1 MKIFILCAG
10 IGSRML
16 INYPKSLLKY
26 NKETILKKI
35 YNNFIKSGI
44 RNKNIFFATGFKKNL
59 IKKEIGKNANYI
71 DNPMY
76 ASTNMVFTFMK
87 AVKNIDD
94 DILVSYSDLIYNKEN
109 IKRLIKN
116 RNDFVTIVDKKWMQ
130 VWKKKKK
137 LEYDS
142 ETLLLKKNI
151 ITELGKKTK
160 NIKSIDARFVG
171 LTKISREVMESIKK
185 FYYENLKKNPKKFRK
200 IDMTNFFNLL
210 IKNGIKLYSLNIIGN
225 WKEYDDEID
234 LNFKF
239 K

>member
-1 MKIFILCAG
+1 MKILILCAG
-10 IGSRML
+10 TGSRML
-16 INYPKSLLKY
+16 INYPKTLLKY
-26 NKETILKKI
+26 NKQTILKKI

-44 RNKNIFFATGFKKNL
+44 TNKNIFFATGFKKNL
-59 IKKEIGKNANYI
+59 IKKEIGKNVNYI
-71 DNPMY
+71 NNPMY
-76 ASTNMVFTFMK
+76 ASTNMVYTFMK

-116 RNDFVTIVDKKWMQ
+116 KNDFVTIVDKKWKH

-160 NIKSIDARFVG
+160 NIKSIDARYVG

>member
-1 MKIFILCAG
+1 MKILILCAG
-10 IGSRML
+10 TGSRML

-44 RNKNIFFATGFKKNL
+44 TNKNIFFATGFKKNL

-71 DNPMY
+71 NNPMY
-76 ASTNMVFTFMK
+76 ASTNMVYTFMK

-94 DILVSYSDLIYNKEN
+94 DILVSYSDLIYSKEN

-142 ETLLLKKNI
+142 ETLLLRKNI

-185 FYYENLKKNPKKFRK
+185 FYYENLKKKSKK
-200 IDMTNFFNLL
+200 IQ
-210 IKNGIKLYSLNIIGN
+210 KN
-225 WKEYDDEID
+225 
-234 LNFKF
+234 
-239 K
+239 

>member
-1 MKIFILCAG
+1 MKILILCAG
-10 IGSRML
+10 TGSRML

-44 RNKNIFFATGFKKNL
+44 TNKNIFFATGFKKNL

-71 DNPMY
+71 NNPMY
-76 ASTNMVFTFMK
+76 ASTNMVYTFMK

-94 DILVSYSDLIYNKEN
+94 DILVSYSDLIYSKEN

-142 ETLLLKKNI
+142 ETLLLRKNI

>member
-1 MKIFILCAG
+1 MKILILCAG
-10 IGSRML
+10 TGSRML

-26 NKETILKKI
+26 NKQTILKKI

-44 RNKNIFFATGFKKNL
+44 TNKNIFFATGFKKNL

-71 DNPMY
+71 NNQMY
-76 ASTNMVFTFMK
+76 ASTNMVYTFMK

-116 RNDFVTIVDKKWMQ
+116 RNDFVTIVDKKWKQ

-160 NIKSIDARFVG
+160 NIKSIDARYVG

>member
-1 MKIFILCAG
+1 MKILILCAG
-10 IGSRML
+10 TGSRML

-44 RNKNIFFATGFKKNL
+44 TNKNIFFATGFKKNL

-71 DNPMY
+71 NNPMY
-76 ASTNMVFTFMK
+76 ASTNMVYTFMK

-94 DILVSYSDLIYNKEN
+94 DILVSYSDLIYSKEN

-185 FYYENLKKNPKKFRK
+185 FYYKNLKKNPKKFRK